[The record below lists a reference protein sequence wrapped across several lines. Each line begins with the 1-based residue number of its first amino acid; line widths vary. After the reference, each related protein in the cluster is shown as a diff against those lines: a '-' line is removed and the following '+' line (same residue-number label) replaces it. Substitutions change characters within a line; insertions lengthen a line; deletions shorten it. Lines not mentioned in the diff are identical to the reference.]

1 MEKEAGM
8 GNRHVVSS
16 LGKTW
21 IFDLDGTILK
31 HNGYKIDGID
41 SLLDGAKEFLSHIP
55 DEDMIILLT
64 SRSLEYKDITEKF
77 LKENSIRYDQIIYE
91 APYGERILIN
101 DRKPSGLDMSI
112 GVNTNRDEFMTDEF
126 AVDEDI

>member
-1 MEKEAGM
+1 M
-8 GNRHVVSS
+8 GNIKAV
-16 LGKTW
+16 

-64 SRSLEYKDITEKF
+64 SRRLEYKDITEKF

>member
-64 SRSLEYKDITEKF
+64 SRRLEYKDITEKF

-91 APYGERILIN
+91 APYERILIN